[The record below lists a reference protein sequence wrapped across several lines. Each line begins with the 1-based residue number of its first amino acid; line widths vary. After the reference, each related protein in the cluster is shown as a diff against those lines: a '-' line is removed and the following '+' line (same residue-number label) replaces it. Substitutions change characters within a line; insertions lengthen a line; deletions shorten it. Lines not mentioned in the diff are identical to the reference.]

1 MKKLKSAFISYS
13 SDGSI
18 KADQVA
24 GYLKPMGVDTYMYKT
39 TLNKEDDDPSRTVTE
54 EIEKRDALIMVLS
67 ARSSKSTWVSME
79 IGLAL
84 GMHKRVLI
92 IKTAHNLKLPRRFKG
107 RIILNKLE
115 DLDDHFQSV

>member
-24 GYLKPMGVDTYMYKT
+24 GYLKPMGVDTYTYKAK
-39 TLNKEDDDPSRTVTE
+39 LNKKDDDPSKTVTE
-54 EIEKRDALIMVLS
+54 EIEKREALIMVLS
-67 ARSSKSTWVSME
+67 AKSIESTWVSME
-79 IGLAL
+79 IGLAT
-84 GMHKRVLI
+84 GMHKRILI
-92 IKTAHNLKLPRRFKG
+92 IKTAHNLKLPKRFKG

>member
-13 SDGSI
+13 FDGSI

-39 TLNKEDDDPSRTVTE
+39 TLKKEDDDPSRIIEE

-67 ARSSKSTWVSME
+67 ARSIKSTWVAME
-79 IGLAL
+79 IGLAS

-92 IKTAHNLKLPRRFKG
+92 IKTAHNLRLPKRFNGKT
-107 RIILNKLE
+107 ILSKLE